1 LEAHFAAGDFEIH
14 NTIEQQLRWR
24 EAIVGTQRREPTAA
38 GYEEILT
45 HVGGV
50 SLLFEH
56 SVQPAEVVFSELHSM
71 ELEGE
76 VLSTIGRL
84 SLFPE
89 EDWVLLMTNEV
100 CDIVLLEDVAA
111 SVLFEKVL
119 QHDDVEWKPRPPPCK
134 VHIILDVLGTMPAW
148 RRSAFSPGNP
158 GI

>member
-1 LEAHFAAGDFEIH
+1 LEAHFAAGDFEIHNTIVSLKKIH

-89 EDWVLLMTNEV
+89 EDWVLLMRCV
-100 CDIVLLEDVAA
+100 I
-111 SVLFEKVL
+111 
-119 QHDDVEWKPRPPPCK
+119 
-134 VHIILDVLGTMPAW
+134 
-148 RRSAFSPGNP
+148 
-158 GI
+158 